1 MADDYALT
9 DTFICL
15 KNKGAGCVSNFNY
28 VENSFPSYHHFD
40 TPKSG
45 SWQKNRKSYRPIE
58 IDKGE
63 LPKSVP
69 SCSYCKKKGHIVS

>member
-15 KNKGAGCVSNFNY
+15 KNKGVRCVSNLNY
-28 VENSFPSYHHFD
+28 VENRFPSYHYFD

-58 IDKGE
+58 IVE
-63 LPKSVP
+63 IPKSVP
-69 SCSYCKKKGHIVS
+69 SCSYWKKKGHLVS